1 MGCLN
6 AEIYTL
12 EPEPDNAGVGNYMK
26 KIFLCLFFFI
36 ANTSLSAKETLT
48 IYTYE
53 SFVSEWGPGPIIEK
67 IFEKKFNQ
75 NIEFI
80 PTDSAA
86 TLLTKIILEGSSTKA
101 DIILGL
107 DMNLLEEAKQ
117 SNLFDNHSLE
127 DLNSKLVLPIKWK
140 SDNFV
145 PYNYGY
151 FAFVYNNKKF
161 TNPPSSMFELINNTD
176 ARIVIQDPRTS
187 TPGLGLLTWIKL
199 IYGKD
204 AKQEW
209 MKLNKKIVS
218 VTKGWTDA
226 YYNIFLAGEADLV
239 LSYSTS
245 PAAHIMFEENYDF
258 SAISFNEGNYLTI
271 EFAGILK
278 SSKNKSLAKNFLNFI
293 LSEDFQSIIPSTN
306 IMYPVTKI
314 KKFPEAYES
323 LEIPKGLQMDPAIIK
338 SNKEVWIEEW
348 LNAS

>member
-1 MGCLN
+1 MIKRILLAICLLWSMN
-6 AEIYTL
+6 VY
-12 EPEPDNAGVGNYMK
+12 
-26 KIFLCLFFFI
+26 
-36 ANTSLSAKETLT
+36 AKQILT
-48 IYTYE
+48 IYTYD

-67 IFEKKFNQ
+67 IFEEKFDHD
-75 NIEFI
+75 IKFI
-80 PTDSAA
+80 AVDSAA

-107 DMNLLEEAKQ
+107 DMNLLEEANQ

-127 DLNSKLVLPIKWK
+127 NLNNRLVLPINWE
-140 SDNFV
+140 SENFV

-151 FAFVYNNKKF
+151 FAFVYNNKQFK
-161 TNPPSSMFELINNTD
+161 NAPKSMKELINNTE

-187 TPGLGLLTWIKL
+187 TPGLGLLTWMKS
-199 IYGKD
+199 IYGD
-204 AKQEW
+204 NVSSEW
-209 MKLNKKIVS
+209 KKLNKKIVS

-278 SSKNKSLAKNFLNFI
+278 SSKNKSIAKNFLNFM
-293 LSEDFQSIIPSTN
+293 LSEDFQSVIPSTN

-314 KKFPEAYES
+314 KKLPEAYQF
-323 LEIPKGLQMDPAIIK
+323 LDIPKVLQIDPTIIK
-338 SNKEVWIEEW
+338 SNKEIWIQEW